1 MTSFNG
7 PGASASTAVGVTAIG
22 RGVAGSYYR
31 PAMSDAPA
39 DLPCATSPAPKPAST
54 PASTRFSL
62 ERLSSAFARLM
73 GTPTAV
79 SRGAAAKPQVAV
91 DSDDAIEDDAAL
103 PITPRMIVEGML
115 FVGGND
121 GRALSS
127 RELASHVRDLKPEE
141 VDAIIVELNER
152 YQQEETAYQILGD
165 SHGYRL
171 QLRPELSR
179 MRERLKGGV
188 RAARLSPAA
197 IEVLS
202 LVAYQQGITGDEVN
216 RLRGSQ
222 NHALLAQLVRRRLIR
237 VDRSETAPR
246 TARYHTT
253 DSLNQL
259 FGVKSPADLPQS
271 EELDDS

>member
-1 MTSFNG
+1 
-7 PGASASTAVGVTAIG
+7 
-22 RGVAGSYYR
+22 
-31 PAMSDAPA
+31 MSDAPA
-39 DLPCATSPAPKPAST
+39 EQSPATSPAPK

-73 GTPTAV
+73 GTPTAA

-91 DSDDAIEDDAAL
+91 DPDDAIEDEAAL
-103 PITPRMIVEGML
+103 PTTPRMIVEGML

-121 GRALSS
+121 GRGLSS
-127 RELASHVRDLKPEE
+127 RELAGHVRDLKPEE

-152 YQQEETAYQILGD
+152 YQQEEAAYQILGD

-179 MRERLKGGV
+179 IRERLKGGV

-202 LVAYQQGITGDEVN
+202 LVAYRQGITGEEVN

-222 NHALLAQLVRRRLIR
+222 NHALLAQLVRRRLIG
-237 VDRSETAPR
+237 VDRPQNAPR
-246 TARYHTT
+246 IARYHTT
-253 DSLNQL
+253 DRFKKL
-259 FGVKSPADLPQS
+259 FGVRSPTDLPQS

>member
-1 MTSFNG
+1 MH
-7 PGASASTAVGVTAIG
+7 
-22 RGVAGSYYR
+22 
-31 PAMSDAPA
+31 DAPA
-39 DLPCATSPAPKPAST
+39 EQSPATSPALKPAST
-54 PASTRFSL
+54 PASARFSL

-73 GTPTAV
+73 GTPTAA
-79 SRGAAAKPQVAV
+79 SRGAAGKPQVAV

-121 GRALSS
+121 GRAFSS
-127 RELASHVRDLKPEE
+127 RELASQVRDLKPEE

-152 YQQEETAYQILGD
+152 YQQEETAYKIIGD

-171 QLRPELSR
+171 QLRPDLSR

-202 LVAYQQGITGDEVN
+202 LVAYRQGITGDEVN

-222 NHALLAQLVRRRLIR
+222 NHALLAQLVRRHLIR

-253 DSLNQL
+253 DRFNQL

-271 EELDDS
+271 EELDDL